1 MTEQHHTRTQGGFV
15 VTPEEGRLL
24 PSFGQVKISGRD
36 TGGGFE
42 VIEFRGN
49 AASPPPHVH
58 HEREEC
64 IHVLEGRFTFTL
76 DHEEIE
82 AVPGS
87 WVFVPRGTRH
97 GFTASPDA
105 RALILVTPAGLEDFF
120 AELGEGLAAGTP
132 THELR
137 ARLKGR
143 FDSVPA

>member
-1 MTEQHHTRTQGGFV
+1 MTEQHITGSGGV
-15 VTPEEGRLL
+15 VVAPGEGRTL

-36 TGGGFE
+36 TGGSLE

-58 HEREEC
+58 REREEY
-64 IHVLEGRFTFTL
+64 IHVLDGRFTFTL
-76 DHEEIE
+76 GDQEIE
-82 AVPGS
+82 AAPGS
-87 WVFVPRGTRH
+87 WVVVPRGTRH

-120 AELGEGLAAGTP
+120 AELGQGLAEGTP

-137 ARLKGR
+137 ARLRGR
-143 FDSVPA
+143 FDSIPA